1 MITEAIILAGGQGKR
16 MRSVTNNVIPKCL
29 VKVVGKPILHHIIDN
44 LLGVGIT
51 RFIINI
57 SHLAEKIVV
66 SLENRYPDVSI
77 IYNSEPRVLGTGGS
91 IKSSVHLCTTTD
103 VLVMYSDIMYEF
115 DEDFLEFITLHE
127 NNNLSITMLAV
138 PLKSRYGVITMGHDR
153 WELKEKPIIDQHY
166 INAGIFIL
174 DVKALLP
181 LLPRVGSL
189 ESTVFEN
196 TPFNIHIETMK
207 KWISVETVKELEKAN
222 EMFRES

>member
-16 MRSVTNNVIPKCL
+16 LRSVTHDEIPKCL
-29 VKVVGKPILHHIIDN
+29 VEVAGKPVLHHIIDN
-44 LLGVGIT
+44 LVSMGIT

-91 IKSSVHLCTTTD
+91 IKASVHLCTTDD

-115 DEDFLEFITLHE
+115 DEDFLELGKLHISNVYAIT
-127 NNNLSITMLAV
+127 ILAV
-138 PLKSRYGVITMGHDR
+138 PLRSRYGVISDFNGN
-153 WELKEKPIIDQHY
+153 WVFEEKPIIQDY
-166 INAGIFIL
+166 FINAGIFIL
-174 DVKALLP
+174 SVKTLLP

-196 TPFNIHIETMK
+196 IEFDVHIVKNK
-207 KWISVETVKELEKAN
+207 KWISIETEKELEKAN
-222 EMFRES
+222 EIFSES